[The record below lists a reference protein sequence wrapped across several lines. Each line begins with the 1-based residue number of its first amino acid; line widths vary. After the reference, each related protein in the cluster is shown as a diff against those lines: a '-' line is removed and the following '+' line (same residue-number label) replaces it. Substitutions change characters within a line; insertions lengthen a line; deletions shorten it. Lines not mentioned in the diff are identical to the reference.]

1 MSTPA
6 VNHPK
11 KVKTA
16 WAMYDWANSVYSL
29 VITTAIFPIFYN
41 ALTSE
46 RNEAGEIVNDVVTF
60 FGAEFINTQ
69 LYSYVLAASFIVV
82 IIASPLLSGMA
93 DVSGKKLQ
101 LMKIFCY
108 TGSLACMSM
117 HFFDAAHLEWSMLSL
132 FLANIGFWGS
142 LGFYNAFLPEI
153 APREEHDKLS
163 AKGYALGYVGS
174 VLLLLV
180 CLGLIM
186 GVGSHMTPWAFVL
199 VGIWWVAWAQPA
211 FRKLP
216 SNPFNKKVTSELF
229 THGFREL
236 RNVAKELAERVDLIR
251 FLWGFFVLSMA
262 LQTIMLMA
270 SSFGIKEVNLADD
283 QLIVA
288 IIAVQL
294 LSIPGAFFVSWVSS
308 KVGNIRTLIG
318 CLVVWMGVCIYA
330 YSLVKDVN
338 GFFVAAGVIGFM
350 MGGTQSLNR
359 SSYSKM
365 LPRTED
371 HASYFSFYEVL
382 EKGGLIIGMF
392 SWGYIEGFT
401 GSMRSSIL
409 ALIIFFVVSI
419 ALLSS
424 IPKTLRI

>member
-1 MSTPA
+1 
-6 VNHPK
+6 
-11 KVKTA
+11 
-16 WAMYDWANSVYSL
+16 
-29 VITTAIFPIFYN
+29 
-41 ALTSE
+41 
-46 RNEAGEIVNDVVTF
+46 
-60 FGAEFINTQ
+60 
-69 LYSYVLAASFIVV
+69 
-82 IIASPLLSGMA
+82 
-93 DVSGKKLQ
+93 
-101 LMKIFCY
+101 
-108 TGSLACMSM
+108 M
-117 HFFDAAHLEWSMLSL
+117 HFFDAANLEWSMFSL

-174 VLLLLV
+174 VLLLLI

-186 GVGSHMTPWAFVL
+186 GVGSHMTPWAFIL
-199 VGIWWVAWAQPA
+199 VGVWWVAWAQPA
-211 FRKLP
+211 FLNLP
-216 SNPFNKKVTSELF
+216 SNPFKKRVTRDLF
-229 THGFREL
+229 MHGFREL
-236 RNVAKELAERVDLIR
+236 RKVAKELSDRVDLIW

-283 QLIVA
+283 QLIIA
-288 IIAVQL
+288 IIAVQI
-294 LSIPGAFFVSWVSS
+294 LSIPGAFFVSWISGR
-308 KVGNIRTLIG
+308 VGNIRTLIG
-318 CLVVWMGVCIYA
+318 CLVVWMGVCVYA
-330 YSLVKDVN
+330 YRLVNDVN
-338 GFFVAAGVIGFM
+338 GFFIAAGVIGFM

-409 ALIIFFVVSI
+409 ALIIFFAISI
-419 ALLSS
+419 VLLSC
-424 IPKTLRI
+424 IPRTQRI

>member
-1 MSTPA
+1 MSRP
-6 VNHPK
+6 VVEYPK

-46 RNEAGEIVNDVVTF
+46 RNEEGEIVNDVVTF
-60 FGAEFINTQ
+60 FGVELINTQ

-82 IIASPLLSGMA
+82 IISSPLLSGMA

-108 TGSLACMSM
+108 TGSLACVSM
-117 HFFDAAHLEWSMLSL
+117 HFFDAANLEWSMFSL

-174 VLLLLV
+174 VLLLLI

-186 GVGSHMTPWAFVL
+186 GVGSHMTPWTFIL
-199 VGIWWVAWAQPA
+199 VGVWWVAWAQPA
-211 FRKLP
+211 FLNLP
-216 SNPFNKKVTSELF
+216 SNPFKKRVTRDLF
-229 THGFREL
+229 MHGFREL
-236 RNVAKELAERVDLIR
+236 RKVAKELSNRIDLIW

-283 QLIVA
+283 QLIIA
-288 IIAVQL
+288 IIAVQI
-294 LSIPGAFFVSWVSS
+294 LSIPGAFFVSWISGR
-308 KVGNIRTLIG
+308 VGNIRTLIG
-318 CLVVWMGVCIYA
+318 CLVVWMGVCVYA
-330 YSLVKDVN
+330 YRLVNDVN
-338 GFFVAAGVIGFM
+338 GFFIAAGVIGFM

-409 ALIIFFVVSI
+409 ALIIFFAISI
-419 ALLSS
+419 VLLSC
-424 IPKTLRI
+424 IPRTQRI